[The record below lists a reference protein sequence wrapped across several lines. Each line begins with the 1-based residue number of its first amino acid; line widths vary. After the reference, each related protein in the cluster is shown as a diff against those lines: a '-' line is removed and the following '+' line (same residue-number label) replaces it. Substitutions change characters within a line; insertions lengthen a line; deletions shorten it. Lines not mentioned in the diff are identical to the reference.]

1 MGATAC
7 DGGPAL
13 NRPFECPAL
22 SWQLLHVLR
31 VAVARPDQPSSFR
44 HHCWHTLGVLVGVAL
59 LGTLAGRLWLGPKVR
74 TESVLRR
81 DFIQTIV
88 ASGRLKAPHRVDVG
102 ARLAANPAGSLHI
115 KRGDAVLALLRG
127 FNAERGSAVVVV
139 IHNVPFAQRYN
150 RTIEGI
156 ERRIT
161 GSAAPGA
168 SS

>member
-1 MGATAC
+1 M
-7 DGGPAL
+7 
-13 NRPFECPAL
+13 

-88 ASGRLKAPHRVDVG
+88 ASGRLKAPHRVDVE
-102 ARLAANPAGSLHI
+102 AQLAANPAVSLHT
-115 KRGDAVLALLRG
+115 KCGDAVLALLRG

-150 RTIEGI
+150 RTIEGV

-161 GSAAPGA
+161 GSAASGA